1 MRRNEGEMEER
12 RRRKVEKMKIGRR
25 EEDEDWKEQRK

>member
-12 RRRKVEKMKIGRR
+12 RRKVETMKIGRR
-25 EEDEDWKEQRK
+25 EEDEDCKEQRK